1 MRKFTT
7 FLIIAVLAFLPISVF
22 AESSV
27 SLAPS
32 DMATLVDLD
41 MSSSN
46 LTTSYANASSTLAS
60 SLLGKSNVCLFNTS
74 ATLIFGSVGASS
86 CSVSSVNNF
95 VVPANNGGICLER
108 VRIKGAICAK
118 SSSGTISSGHLYL
131 SYW

>member
-1 MRKFTT
+1 MRI
-7 FLIIAVLAFLPISVF
+7 LVAFLLTFAALTPSF
-22 AESSV
+22 AESV
-27 SLAPS
+27 YLAPS

-46 LTTSYANASSTLAS
+46 LTTSYAGTYSTLAS
-60 SLLGKSNVCLFNTS
+60 SLLGKSNICMFNTS
-74 ATLIFGSVGASS
+74 STAIFGSIGAAS

-95 VVPANNGGICLER
+95 VVPASNGAICLER